1 MQLTTT
7 DHPLIENT
15 DAAAG
20 QPGAASP
27 PRRGDALRRLVLG
40 APGDPRWLRPAFWL
54 LLVVTAVIYLT
65 GLTVSGYANSFY
77 AAAVQAG
84 AKSWKAWFFGSLDSA
99 SFITVDKPP
108 ASLWVMGLSARLFGF
123 SSFSLLLPQALM
135 AVGSVALVWGAVRRT
150 LARLGASV
158 ANVGALVAGFVV
170 AFTPAAAMMF
180 RFDNPDALLVLLMT
194 GGAYCI
200 VRALPRGSW
209 RWIALAGVALGFAFL
224 TKMLQGLLV
233 LPAFAVV
240 YLLAARAGWGRRIVG
255 LLIAAGSLVV
265 SAGWWVLAVAL
276 WPASARP
283 YIGGSTDNTVLEL
296 VFGYNGLGRILGGD
310 GNGGGGAAPGG
321 STSGQGGMPDVGG
334 TGAGGAP
341 GGGMG
346 GMGAAGSSFGGSTG
360 LERLFSS
367 EMGLEASW
375 LIPAALIALVLGIVV
390 AGRRRL
396 ADPARAGLLLW
407 GGWLVVTG
415 LVFSYMSGTIHPYYT
430 VALVPSIGGLVGTG
444 GAMLWKARRQWIGR
458 IGLAAMIAASA
469 GWAWFLLNENPSWQP
484 WLRWTVLAV
493 GILSVAA
500 VLVGS
505 IPAMRRLVAIGVLAG
520 LVSGLA
526 GTTAY
531 SLATVAVGH
540 TGSIP
545 SVGPASSSSGGFG
558 GGGMPGGGPGDG
570 QGGVPGTTSGQGPQ
584 QGGPSSQSSGSDSGS
599 SDSGSQGFPGGG
611 TGGPQNQDADGQG
624 GAPSGG
630 GAEGAGGMGGG
641 ATPSALTKLLTSSDA
656 TWAAAVDGSQSA
668 AQLELDTDT
677 AVMAIGGWSSDPAP
691 THTEFKKLVSE
702 GKIGYYISS
711 GSGMGGGMP
720 GGSSSYATQ
729 IEQWVAKNFTVKTV
743 GGQTVYDLSSA
754 KS

>member
-1 MQLTTT
+1 METSLVQLTTT
-7 DHPLIENT
+7 DHPTIEST

-20 QPGAASP
+20 NFGAASA
-27 PRRGDALRRLVLG
+27 PRRRGGALRRLFLG

-54 LLVVTAVIYLT
+54 LLAVTAAVYLT
-65 GLTVSGYANSFY
+65 DLTVSGYANSFY

-99 SFITVDKPP
+99 NFITVDKPP

-123 SSFSLLLPQALM
+123 SSFSLLFPQALM
-135 AVGSVALVWGAVRRT
+135 AVGSVALTWGAVRRT
-150 LARLGASV
+150 LARLGATT

-194 GGAYCI
+194 AGAYCV
-200 VRALPRGSW
+200 VRGLPKGSW

-240 YLLAARAGWGRRIVG
+240 YLLAARTGWRRRVVG
-255 LLIAAGSLVV
+255 LLIAAASLVV

-296 VFGYNGLGRILGGD
+296 VFGYNGLGRIFGGD
-310 GNGGGGAAPGG
+310 GNGGGGA
-321 STSGQGGMPDVGG
+321 
-334 TGAGGAP
+334 P
-341 GGGMG
+341 GGGGPG
-346 GMGAAGSSFGGSTG
+346 GTGAAGSSFGGSTG

-375 LIPAALIALVLGIVV
+375 LIPAALIALVLGLVV

-396 ADPARAGLLLW
+396 SDPARAGLLLW

-430 VALVPSIGGLVGTG
+430 VALVPAIGGLVGTG
-444 GAMLWKARRQWIGR
+444 GAMLWKVRGRWIGR
-458 IGLAAMIAASA
+458 GGLAAMIAASA
-469 GWAWFLLNENPSWQP
+469 VWAWCLLNENPSWQP
-484 WLRWTVLAV
+484 WLRWMILAI
-493 GILSVAA
+493 GILSAAA

-505 IPAMRRLVAIGVLAG
+505 VPALRKLVAVGVLAG

-531 SLATVAVGH
+531 SLATATVGH

-545 SVGPASSSSGGFG
+545 SVGPAGSSSGGFG
-558 GGGMPGGGPGDG
+558 GGMPGGG
-570 QGGVPGTTSGQGPQ
+570 QGGAPGGAPGAGSGQGPQ
-584 QGGPSSQSSGSDSGS
+584 QGGSSSQSSGA
-599 SDSGSQGFPGGG
+599 DSGSQGFPGGG
-611 TGGPQNQDADGQG
+611 TGGPQSQDGGGQG

-630 GAEGAGGMGGG
+630 GAGGADGMGGG
-641 ATPSALTKLLTSSDA
+641 TTSSALTKLLASSDA
-656 TWAAAVDGSQSA
+656 TWAAAVNGSQSA
-668 AQLELDTDT
+668 AQLELDTGT

-691 THTEFKKLVSE
+691 TLAQFKKLVAE

-711 GSGMGGGMP
+711 GGMGGAP
-720 GGSSSYATQ
+720 GGGSSYATQ
-729 IEQWVAKNFTVKTV
+729 IEQWVAQNFTARTV
-743 GGQTVYDLSSA
+743 GGQTVYELSSA